1 LGDLLTTVTVPN
13 GHNVLW
19 ESPAETIE
27 AIEQFL
33 DASS

>member
-1 LGDLLTTVTVPN
+1 VPN

-19 ESPAETIE
+19 ESPEETAA

-33 DASS
+33 AGGDA